1 MHSLIFEF
9 YILRVFRLGGIL
21 PMVAVVHLSTDSV
34 LHLGN
39 PKLGQLQP
47 ANGAIFKILD
57 RVAHSS
63 YIDIEY
69 I

>member
-1 MHSLIFEF
+1 MHLLIFEF
-9 YILRVFRLGGIL
+9 YIRLFRLYIL

-34 LHLGN
+34 LHLGS

>member
-1 MHSLIFEF
+1 
-9 YILRVFRLGGIL
+9 
-21 PMVAVVHLSTDSV
+21 MVAVVHLSTDSV

-63 YIDIEY
+63 YIDITLY

>member
-1 MHSLIFEF
+1 
-9 YILRVFRLGGIL
+9 
-21 PMVAVVHLSTDSV
+21 MVAVVHLSTDSV
-34 LHLGN
+34 LHLGS